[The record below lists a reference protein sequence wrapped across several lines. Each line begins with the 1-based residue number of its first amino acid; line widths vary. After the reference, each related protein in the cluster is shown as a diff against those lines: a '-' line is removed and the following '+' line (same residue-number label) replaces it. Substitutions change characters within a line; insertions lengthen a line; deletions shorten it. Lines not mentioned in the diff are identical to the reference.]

1 MSHVWR
7 AGESFVFLSDH
18 VDFDLDEQRGKDV
31 SRAQRVVQRQMVIS
45 PRRRSDRFDP
55 LRQEGFVPDF
65 KVDKSQVEQT
75 GCRVDLILDHFVP
88 HWIQSFAPD
97 RRSPLCG
104 LRGNGRVGAETSVDE
119 QVGR

>member
-1 MSHVWR
+1 
-7 AGESFVFLSDH
+7 
-18 VDFDLDEQRGKDV
+18 
-31 SRAQRVVQRQMVIS
+31 MVIS
-45 PRRRSDRFDP
+45 PRRRSDWFDP

-75 GCRVDLILDHFVP
+75 GRRVDLILDHLVP
-88 HWIQSFAPD
+88 HGVQSFAPD

-119 QVGR
+119 QVGRQG